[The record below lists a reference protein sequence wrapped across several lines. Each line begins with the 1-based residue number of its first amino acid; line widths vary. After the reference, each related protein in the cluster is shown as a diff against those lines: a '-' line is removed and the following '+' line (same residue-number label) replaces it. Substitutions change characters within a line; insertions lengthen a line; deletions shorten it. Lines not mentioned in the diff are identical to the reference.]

1 MSMHHANGR
10 AEVIYIDAM
19 SQVVRTGTNRFDE
32 GNVLQMQEARIS
44 SQRLPTR
51 REHTGTGEAMGPQ
64 RIFAQKFKQ

>member
-19 SQVVRTGTNRFDE
+19 SQGVGTGTNRFDE
-32 GNVLQMQEARIS
+32 GSVLQMQEARTS

-51 REHTGTGEAMGPQ
+51 REHTGEVMGPQ